1 MTKIVTFKTLAISKI
16 VYLSIMIKV
25 PAEIIDESEKI
36 QKRFIWPFKPK
47 IKNQTISSNFEDRGF
62 KNVDINKKTVS
73 VQCSLIKRLYEDF
86 FYEWKLIPLKLV
98 KKWVGNNLKFSP
110 KSFI

>member
-1 MTKIVTFKTLAISKI
+1 MTKIAAFKTLAISKI
-16 VYLSIMIKV
+16 VYLSMMIKV
-25 PAEIIDESEKI
+25 PAEIRDELEKI
-36 QKRFIWPFKPK
+36 QKRFIWPSKPK

-73 VQCSLIKRLYEDF
+73 VQCFLIERLYEVS
-86 FYEWKLIPLKLV
+86 FYEWKLIPLKLI
-98 KKWVGNNLKFSP
+98 KKWFGNDLKFSP